1 MKEVFRMSEKIERAN
16 AYFNASFNCAQAV
29 FAVFAEDYDIETET
43 ALRVAGGFGA
53 GMRCGELCGAV
64 TGGAMTVGAAKGHY
78 IENDTGAK
86 QNCAAA
92 TKAFADAFKAE
103 FGCII
108 CRELLGVDLTTT
120 EGQTKFADED
130 MHDTKCKVYISKA
143 VELLEEMGY

>member
-1 MKEVFRMSEKIERAN
+1 MSDKITSAH

-29 FAVFAEDYDIETET
+29 FAVFAEDYDIETEA
-43 ALRVAGGFGA
+43 ALKIAGGFGA

-64 TGGAMTVGAAKGHY
+64 TGGAMVIGSAKGHY

-103 FGCII
+103 YGCII
-108 CRELLGVDLTTT
+108 CRELLGVDLSTP
-120 EGQTKFADED
+120 EGMAKFADED
-130 MHDTKCKVYISKA
+130 MSETKCKSYIAKA
-143 VELLEEMGY
+143 VELLEEFDY